1 MNRNLLAVLM
11 GLALAT
17 SLSVAL
23 SSPNRTRNARTVSAD
38 AAALPAECPTTAA
51 SSCCPSTSATPD
63 PIDQFDTRSAKPAA
77 PAADP
82 AKP

>member
-38 AAALPAECPTTAA
+38 AAALPAGCPTQAEPG
-51 SSCCPSTSATPD
+51 CCPGKTGHD
-63 PIDQFDTRSAKPAA
+63 PIDDFDTRSAKPAA